1 MIAAIVT
8 VRFTACSPF
17 CEKPAGI
24 SAAFAA
30 SVYRTGMGRIVTIAL
45 MFLIGGVFAVRYLET
60 AARPQTAMT
69 ASPAPAPVSSSAS
82 ARNVVLTKGRNGHFA
97 VDARVDGRRLTFM
110 VDTGASHIALRQSE
124 AARLGIYPRPS
135 DFTVR
140 VSTAN
145 GVTKAAMVQLRSVEV
160 GDILVRDVPAI
171 VHSDEGLSVNL
182 LGMSFLSRVRWTH
195 DRGRLVLEQ

>member
-1 MIAAIVT
+1 M
-8 VRFTACSPF
+8 VRILITA
-17 CEKPAGI
+17 
-24 SAAFAA
+24 
-30 SVYRTGMGRIVTIAL
+30 
-45 MFLIGGVFAVRYLET
+45 LILLGGGVIAVRYIENT
-60 AARPQTAMT
+60 GRVPVAMT
-69 ASPAPAPVSSSAS
+69 AAPVPVSSSPS
-82 ARNVVLTKGRNGHFA
+82 ARNIVLTKGRNGHFE
-97 VDARVDGRRLTFM
+97 VEARVDGRRLEFL

-124 AARLGIYPRPS
+124 AARLGIHPRYS
-135 DFTVR
+135 DFTVK

-145 GVTKAAMVQLRSVEV
+145 GVTKAALVQLRSVEV